1 MKPAERMRG
10 VVHALGHNLASGVRL
25 ALFMRVDSQSFRVS
39 ATQLVLLVLVSAAI
53 DIDADWL
60 RATGDA
66 RFSLAGLQGELF
78 ALGLL
83 ALTAAV
89 LAAARRERSLYLA
102 LPVVILA
109 SFPIV
114 QVVHLLP
121 DLPRAAARVSDLGRQ
136 VFDRALFTWM
146 FIVAARAVYVAADPA
161 RHFRRVFAALG
172 GLLVIAPIWLAPLA
186 GPLEPWWREYDASAS
201 AGAMNPASEPVL
213 AAQDFLMDRALDNLD
228 DERRGITDLYF
239 VGFAPDGR
247 HPGFVSDV
255 EAAQRAMNEYWNTA
269 GRSVVLVNSPLTVAE
284 RPFATITNLRAALLE
299 IGDLIDADDDIV
311 MIYLAGSPGPG
322 RTLAAVNPPL
332 ELVDMSPAGQRQQ
345 LDAAGIRFRVIV
357 VSTCEAGAWIDEL
370 ADQETAVIA
379 SSPAGVR
386 GEDCRGGLVASRFGD
401 AFFGA
406 MAKTSDLA
414 SAFDAAKKR
423 LAAIGAPA
431 PVMSL
436 GPGLA
441 EHIKSL
447 REHRGP
453 ITTAAKRSFPA
464 APFLFPRRGSAAT
477 IASAAV
483 SR

>member
-1 MKPAERMRG
+1 MKAIDEMRG
-10 VVHALGHNLASGVRL
+10 VLHALGRNLASGLRL
-25 ALFMRVDSQSFRVS
+25 ALFMRVDAQSFRVS

-66 RFSLAGLQGELF
+66 RFSVAGLQGELF

-83 ALTAAV
+83 ALTSAV

-109 SFPIV
+109 SFPVV

-121 DLPRAAARVSDLGRQ
+121 DLSRAAARVSDLARH
-136 VFDRALFTWM
+136 VFEVALYGWM
-146 FIVAARAVYVAADPA
+146 FIVAARAVYVAADPG
-161 RHFRRVFAALG
+161 RGFRRAFAVLG
-172 GLLVIAPIWLAPLA
+172 GVLVIAPLWFAPFT
-186 GPLEPWWREYDASAS
+186 GPLEPWWREYDAVTA

-213 AAQDFLMDRALDNLD
+213 AAQDFLMDRALENLD
-228 DERRGITDLYF
+228 DERRGVTDLYF

-255 EAAQRAMNEYWNTA
+255 EAAQRAMNEHWNTA

-332 ELVDMSPAGQRQQ
+332 DLVDLSPAGLRQL
-345 LDAAGIRFRVIV
+345 LDAAGIRFRIIV
-357 VSTCEAGAWIDEL
+357 VSTCEAGAWTDEL
-370 ADQETAVIA
+370 ADEETAVIA
-379 SSPAGVR
+379 SSAAGIR
-386 GEDCRGGLVASRFGD
+386 GDDCRGGLVASRFGD

-406 MAKTSDLA
+406 MAKTSDLG
-414 SAFDAAKKR
+414 SAFDVAKKR

-431 PVMSL
+431 PVLTL
-436 GPGLA
+436 GPALA
-441 EHIKSL
+441 EHLKSL
-447 REHRGP
+447 QQHRGP

>member
-10 VVHALGHNLASGVRL
+10 VLHALGHNLASGVRL
-25 ALFMRVDSQSFRVS
+25 ALFMRVDWQSFRVS

-89 LAAARRERSLYLA
+89 LAAVRRDRSLYLA
-102 LPVVILA
+102 LPVVVLA

-121 DLPRAAARVSDLGRQ
+121 DLPRAAARVSDLARQ
-136 VFDRALFTWM
+136 VFDGAQFTWM
-146 FIVAARAVYVAADPA
+146 FIVAARAVYVTANPA
-161 RHFRRVFAALG
+161 RRFRRVFALLG
-172 GLLVIAPIWLAPLA
+172 GLLVIAPIWFAPLA
-186 GPLEPWWREYDASAS
+186 GPLEPWWREYDAVA

-213 AAQDFLMDRALDNLD
+213 AAQDFLMNRALDNLD

-255 EAAQRAMNEYWNTA
+255 EAAQRAMNEHWNTA

-311 MIYLAGSPGPG
+311 MIYLVGSPGPG

-332 ELVDMSPAGQRQQ
+332 ELVDLSPAGLRQL

-357 VSTCEAGAWIDEL
+357 VSTCEAGAWTDEL
-370 ADQETAVIA
+370 ADAETAVIA

-406 MAKTSDLA
+406 MAKTSDIA
-414 SAFDAAKKR
+414 GAFDVAKKR
-423 LAAIGAPA
+423 LAAIGAPS

-453 ITTAAKRSFPA
+453 ITTAAKRFFPA
-464 APFLFPRRGSAAT
+464 APFLFPPRRRAAT